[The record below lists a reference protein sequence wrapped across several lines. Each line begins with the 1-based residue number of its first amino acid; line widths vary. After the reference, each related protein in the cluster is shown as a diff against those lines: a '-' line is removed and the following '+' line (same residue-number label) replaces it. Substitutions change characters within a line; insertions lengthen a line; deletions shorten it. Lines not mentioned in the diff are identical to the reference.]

1 MPVAENR
8 EGMIEKYTT
17 VSAKKAAE
25 DLTTVGS

>member
-17 VSAKKAAE
+17 VNAK
-25 DLTTVGS
+25 TVVEV